1 MWLNVLKK
9 LLSLLLVV
17 NLAACAGFQLRGADS
32 ALLAPLKGQQVLVQG
47 LDSKSSFGSKLSSAL
62 EQAGAGAGA
71 GVATDSPATVQLT
84 ISYLKEDK
92 IATAYSAARQVRE
105 FNHFLDLRFSAEAKA
120 NPQLKPLE
128 SSIRV
133 ERNQIYDS
141 RYVLGVSEEERS
153 IQAELETEAARLL
166 TLRLAALMP

>member
-9 LLSLLLVV
+9 PLSLLLVV

-62 EQAGAGAGA
+62 EQAGAG
-71 GVATDSPATVQLT
+71 VSTDSPATVQLT

>member
-17 NLAACAGFQLRGADS
+17 SLAACTGFQLRGADS
-32 ALLAPLKGQQVLVQG
+32 ALLTPLKGQQVLIQG
-47 LDSKSSFGSKLSSAL
+47 LESKSSFGSKLSSAL
-62 EQAGAGAGA
+62 EQAGAV
-71 GVATDSPATVQLT
+71 VATDSPATVQLT
-84 ISYLKEDK
+84 ITYLKEDK

-105 FNHFLDLRFSAEAKA
+105 FNHFLDLRFSADAKA

>member
-62 EQAGAGAGA
+62 EQAGAG
-71 GVATDSPATVQLT
+71 VATDLPATVQLT